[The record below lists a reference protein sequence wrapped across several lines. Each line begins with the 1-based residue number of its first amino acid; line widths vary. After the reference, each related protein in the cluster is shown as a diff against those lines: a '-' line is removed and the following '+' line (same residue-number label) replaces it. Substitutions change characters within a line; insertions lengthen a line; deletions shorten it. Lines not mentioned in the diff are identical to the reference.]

1 MKLPA
6 MVLALAVGAA
16 SSAAAQSVSDSASVV
31 AVVEQFHAAL
41 ARGDSAR
48 AFEILAPDVMVLESG
63 GLETAA
69 EYRSHHLPGD
79 IAFAQ
84 AVKSERK
91 VEQVRVSGDAAWVV
105 ATSTTEGKFRDRP
118 VNSVGVEL
126 MVLSRRQGA
135 WLISAIHWSA
145 RRRAP

>member
-1 MKLPA
+1 

-48 AFEILAPDVMVLESG
+48 AFELLAPDVMVLESG

-91 VEQVRVSGDAAWVV
+91 IEQVRVSGDAAWVV
-105 ATSTTEGKFRDRP
+105 ATSTTQGTFRDRP

-126 MVLSRRQGA
+126 MVLVRRQGA

-145 RRRAP
+145 RRPAP